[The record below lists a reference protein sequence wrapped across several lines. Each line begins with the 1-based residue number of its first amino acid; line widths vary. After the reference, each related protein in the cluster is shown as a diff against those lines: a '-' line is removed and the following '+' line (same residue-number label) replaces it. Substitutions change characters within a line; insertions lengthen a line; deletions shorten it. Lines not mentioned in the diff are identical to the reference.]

1 MTDRTPAQLD
11 RFVAEKVMGWTV
23 RNDDF
28 AAGGRVYVN
37 SHGGDEIGLVD
48 YHPTDDP
55 AQALEAMEK
64 WLNGG
69 EHRQCWP
76 IIRSN
81 WVWVRLWD
89 TDTMRHYC
97 DMKKAEAPTLPL
109 AICKALVE
117 AEGGQKCS

>member
-1 MTDRTPAQLD
+1 MTDPTPAQLD

-48 YHPTDDP
+48 YRPTTDP
-55 AQALEAMEK
+55 AQALEALET
-64 WLNGG
+64 WCEQG
-69 EHRQCWP
+69 ESYYMIEGSTADAPVYVHL
-76 IIRSN
+76 
-81 WVWVRLWD
+81 VRDVDGTQL
-89 TDTMRHYC
+89 TV
-97 DMKKAEAPTLPL
+97 EAPTLPL

-117 AEGGQKCS
+117 AVGGERCS